1 MEAAQAERSTAM
13 VWYHT
18 IFLARAAYAAGD
30 LDKAKL
36 YVEQALAGPP
46 SGRPCPAGERFTTAT
61 NCWGASS

>member
-1 MEAAQAERSTAM
+1 M